1 MSWYRGDW
9 ASMTVG
15 SAPIFRFTLQN
26 PAKPTGRVEF
36 IWEPAYDY
44 DNKVPT
50 NGWRTET
57 VSFSQVRAQL
67 SEVLTYV
74 HACWNGM
81 LHALHC
87 RQPGQTS
94 SSKLRASAPF
104 SQSVSGSGPGCA
116 QPVHK
121 TVCLTLFGVDL
132 TSMHRASCLSGWTPP
147 RVLTTGP
154 GASIGEQRLDTGFDI
169 V

>member
-1 MSWYRGDW
+1 
-9 ASMTVG
+9 MTVG

-67 SEVLTYV
+67 SEVLP
-74 HACWNGM
+74 CMLEWNVART
-81 LHALHC
+81 AL
-87 RQPGQTS
+87 P
-94 SSKLRASAPF
+94 AA
-104 SQSVSGSGPGCA
+104 
-116 QPVHK
+116 
-121 TVCLTLFGVDL
+121 
-132 TSMHRASCLSGWTPP
+132 WTN
-147 RVLTTGP
+147 
-154 GASIGEQRLDTGFDI
+154 E
-169 V
+169 